1 MIRFATNNDISGIIS
16 LWQEAF
22 GDSAEEIKFFL
33 DNKFKPENTLIYEES
48 GEIASMLFLL
58 EGEMCISGKDY
69 PAYYLYAA
77 CTVQKYR
84 GRGIMS
90 ALLKTAEKTA
100 SERNIR
106 YICLLPAEDSLY
118 DYYARFGYQAV
129 FSKKILTISADEIA
143 ENIEFDFD
151 ITSVADPE
159 ELRESAFKDV
169 DRFKWNNNDINFA
182 FEHTEM
188 YGGHRF
194 VARNGYLL
202 YSANEQKAHV
212 KECAFTHKNLIEV
225 AAYLIRKHGVNEVV
239 FSLPFYPEYL
249 IGKTEIKNS
258 GMLLPI
264 DYEAENLIHN
274 IKNAYLGLTLD

>member
-33 DNKFKPENTLIYEES
+33 DNKFKPENTLVYEEC

-58 EGEMCISGKDY
+58 EGEMRISGRDY
-69 PAYYLYAA
+69 PSYYLYAA
-77 CTVQKYR
+77 CTAIKYR
-84 GRGIMS
+84 GRRIMS
-90 ALLKTAEKTA
+90 ALLKAAKKTA
-100 SERNIR
+100 SNRNVR

-118 DYYARFGYQAV
+118 NYYARFGYRAI
-129 FSKKILTISADEIA
+129 FSKRILTIYGDEIA
-143 ENIEFDFD
+143 ENTEFDFNTATVSD
-151 ITSVADPE
+151 LE
-159 ELRESAFKDV
+159 ELRESAFKDI

-182 FEHTEM
+182 FEHAEM

-194 VARNGYLL
+194 VACNGYSL
-202 YSANEQKAHV
+202 YSTNEHKAHV
-212 KECAFTHKNLIEV
+212 KECAFTHKNLIKI
-225 AAYLIRKHGVNEVV
+225 AAFLIKKHGVNEVV
-239 FSLPFYPEYL
+239 FSLPFYPECP
-249 IGKTEIKNS
+249 IGKAEIKNS

-264 DYEAENLIHN
+264 DYEADNLIHN

>member
-33 DNKFKPENTLIYEES
+33 DKKFKPENTLVYEEC

-58 EGEMCISGKDY
+58 EGKMCISGKDY
-69 PAYYLYAA
+69 PSYYLYAA
-77 CTVQKYR
+77 CTSQKYR

-90 ALLKTAEKTA
+90 ALLKAAEKTA
-100 SERNIR
+100 SNRNIR

-118 DYYARFGYQAV
+118 DYYARFGYRAV
-129 FSKKILTISADEIA
+129 FSKRILTISVDEIVK
-143 ENIEFDFD
+143 NTEFDFD
-151 ITSVADPE
+151 TATVSDLE
-159 ELRESAFKDV
+159 ELRESAFKGV

-182 FEHTEM
+182 FKHTEM

-194 VARNGYLL
+194 VTCNGYLL
-202 YSANEQKAHV
+202 YGVNKQKTHV
-212 KECAFTHKNLIEV
+212 KECTFTRKKLIKV
-225 AAYLIRKHGVNEVV
+225 AAYLIKIHGVNEVV
-239 FSLPFYPEYL
+239 FSLPFYPECL
-249 IGKTEIKNS
+249 IGKTEIKNC